1 MNDRK
6 LYRLFAFSL
15 VASSVILY
23 FIEYLLMGDTG
34 SIFSMFVGNLA
45 FLPINVLLVTLVIHK
60 LLNDMEKSNRIEK
73 LNMVIGTFF
82 SQTGTRLLAFFS
94 EADPGI
100 EEIRKYLIVRKDWS
114 EKEFSD
120 VSRRLKN
127 YDYAIRA
134 GALDLPGLR
143 DFLEQRNDSLLRL
156 LENPVMLEHETFTE
170 LLRAAFHLTE
180 ELLNRKDLD
189 ELPPSDLEHLEGD
202 VRRVYSLLVYEWVA
216 YMEYL
221 KDNYP
226 YLFSLSM
233 RTNPFDREASP
244 VVK

>member
-1 MNDRK
+1 MKNLK
-6 LYRLFAFSL
+6 LYRSFVLAL
-15 VASSVILY
+15 LLTSVLLY
-23 FIEYLLMGDTG
+23 GVEYLMLGDSGT
-34 SIFSMFVGNLA
+34 ILTAFIGNLA
-45 FLPINVLLVTLVIHK
+45 FLPINVLLVSIIIHR
-60 LLNDMEKSNRIEK
+60 LINDMERKNRIEK

-82 SQTGTRLLAFFS
+82 SQTGTRLLGYFS

-100 EEIRKYLIVRKDWS
+100 EEFGKYLIVKKDWS
-114 EKEFSD
+114 GREFSD

-127 YDYAIRA
+127 YEYPIKVE
-134 GALDLPGLR
+134 LLNLEGLK
-143 DFLEQRNDSLLRL
+143 DFLEHRNDSLLRL

-170 LLRAAFHLTE
+170 LLRAVFHLTE
-180 ELLNRKDLD
+180 ELLNREDLD

-202 VRRVYSLLVYEWVA
+202 IKRAYSLLVYEWVA

-221 KDNYP
+221 KNNYP

-233 RTNPFDREASP
+233 RTNPFDKEASP

>member
-1 MNDRK
+1 MKNLK
-6 LYRLFAFSL
+6 LYRSFVLAL
-15 VASSVILY
+15 LLTSVLLY
-23 FIEYLLMGDTG
+23 AVEYLLLGDSG
-34 SIFSMFVGNLA
+34 SIFTAFIGNLA
-45 FLPINVLLVTLVIHK
+45 FLPVNVLLVSIIIHR
-60 LLNDMEKSNRIEK
+60 LINDMERKNRIEK

-82 SQTGTRLLAFFS
+82 SQTGTRLLGYFS

-100 EEIRKYLIVRKDWS
+100 EEFRKYLIVKKDWS
-114 EKEFSD
+114 NREFDD

-127 YDYAIRA
+127 YEYEVRVDL
-134 GALDLPGLR
+134 LDLEGLR
-143 DFLEQRNDSLLRL
+143 DFLDHRNDSLLRL

-170 LLRAAFHLTE
+170 LLRAVFHLTE
-180 ELLNRKDLD
+180 ELINREDL
-189 ELPPSDLEHLEGD
+189 EGLPPSDLEHLEGD
-202 VRRVYSLLVYEWVA
+202 VKRVYGLLVYEWVA

-221 KDNYP
+221 KNNYP